1 MTHNR
6 FNNGKNLWGSLVGAV
21 ILAVI
26 MYFLNNLPILTGEN
40 FGELKAV
47 QELCQYFHIDNTGTS
62 DVIFIDVGYDKKLV
76 EYPDTRTG
84 KIVGNIPI
92 TDRTKL
98 CELLKILECSGY
110 KYIVLDILLDSN
122 YDTEEDS
129 LLYEQIGRMN
139 NIVLSG
145 DKETPM
151 ARQLQGKAAMADYT
165 ASSIVSGSYCR
176 EEYLRPSG
184 FSWGVKCVGDYESV
198 PLAVYEALYPEH
210 LFKRYG
216 YGRFSLYF
224 SSGRLC
230 HNCLFPTFS
239 TVKEEPYLRAD
250 LISWYNECREAGK
263 TEKESIE
270 TILGD
275 KLENKIFV
283 IGDMT
288 NDIHETYAGDKSGG
302 LILYRAFKSL
312 EDGKHIVGM
321 WSFLFW
327 FLLYF
332 IIGFFMTSETSFTT
346 IIPQVRRPGLRVLM
360 YFISLLPFSLLL
372 FVGQALCYISDAYM
386 PSILFPIVWF
396 SILKMYVDFKS
407 FAK

>member
-1 MTHNR
+1 MTHKRFYNR
-6 FNNGKNLWGSLVGAV
+6 KNLWGSLVGAV

-40 FGELKAV
+40 FGALKAV
-47 QELCQYFHIDNTGTS
+47 QELCQYFHIDNTETS

-76 EYPDTRTG
+76 ECFDTRTG
-84 KIVGNIPI
+84 KNIGNIPI

-98 CELLKILECSGY
+98 RELLNILECSGY
-110 KYIVLDILLDSN
+110 KYIVLDILLDST

-145 DKETPM
+145 DKETPIV
-151 ARQLQGKAAMADYT
+151 RQIQGKTAMADYF
-165 ASSIVSGSYCR
+165 ASSVVSKSYSR

-184 FSWGVKCVGDYESV
+184 FSWGVKCANDLESV
-198 PLAVYEALYPEH
+198 PLAIYEELYPEH
-210 LFKRYG
+210 SFKRYG

-239 TVKEEPYLRAD
+239 TEEEPSYLRAD
-250 LISWYNECREAGK
+250 LISWYNEYRKEGK

-270 TILGD
+270 TVLGD
-275 KLENKIFV
+275 KLENIIFV

-288 NDIHETYAGDKSGG
+288 NDIHETYSGDKSGG

-332 IIGFFMTSETSFTT
+332 IIGFFITSEKSFIT
-346 IIPQVRRPGLRVLM
+346 IIPQVSRPGLRVLM

-372 FVGQALCYISDAYM
+372 LAGQALCYISDAYI

-396 SILKMYVDFKS
+396 SILKMYVEFKS